1 MNLND
6 TSQPANF
13 AEFDLIDRIV
23 GRLGESAAKDILIP
37 PGDDAAAWALPDG
50 NNMVVA
56 SIDTMVEGIHWKSG
70 SVATML
76 PQDIGWRSVAAAISD
91 LAAMGVSADI
101 LLLSVTVAEGT
112 EFIDDLC
119 DGIRDAALRFGSK
132 IAGGDIVRGRE
143 TSISVT
149 VIGSASATDKP
160 LMRRDSARVGD
171 VVAVTGF
178 LGSSAGGLALIQ
190 RSDSNNELSSLIAAH
205 RRPVA
210 SIEEGRLARSSGVL
224 CAIDVSD
231 GLIQD
236 VDHIAQA
243 SRVDIEIV
251 ASEIPQDIE
260 LLTEFTAA
268 EALDFA
274 LGGGEDY
281 ELVVAAPREIIDSL
295 NGDSDLLFRP
305 IGRVV
310 EVENERPEVRVLD
323 QEGISFIPNRVGWD
337 HGDIHGPE

>member
-76 PQDIGWRSVAAAISD
+76 PQDIGWRSVAAAVSD

-149 VIGSASATDKP
+149 VIGSASATHKP

-190 RSDSNNELSSLIAAH
+190 RSDSINELSSLVAAH

-210 SIEEGRLARSSGVL
+210 SIEEGRFARSSGVL

-231 GLIQD
+231 GLMQD

-251 ASEIPQDIE
+251 ASEIPQDRE

-295 NGDSDLLFRP
+295 NKDSDLLFKP

-310 EVENERPEVRVLD
+310 EVENEYPEVRVLD
-323 QEGISFIPNRVGWD
+323 QEGVSFIPNRVGWD
-337 HGDIHGPE
+337 HGDIREPE

>member
-1 MNLND
+1 M
-6 TSQPANF
+6 
-13 AEFDLIDRIV
+13 
-23 GRLGESAAKDILIP
+23 
-37 PGDDAAAWALPDG
+37 
-50 NNMVVA
+50 
-56 SIDTMVEGIHWKSG
+56 
-70 SVATML
+70 
-76 PQDIGWRSVAAAISD
+76 
-91 LAAMGVSADI
+91 
-101 LLLSVTVAEGT
+101 
-112 EFIDDLC
+112 
-119 DGIRDAALRFGSK
+119 
-132 IAGGDIVRGRE
+132 RGRE

-149 VIGSASATDKP
+149 VIGSASVTHKP

-190 RSDSNNELSSLIAAH
+190 RSDSNNELSSLVAAH

-210 SIEEGRLARSSGVL
+210 SIEEGRFARSSGVL

-231 GLIQD
+231 GLMQD

-251 ASEIPQDIE
+251 ASEIPQDRE
-260 LLTEFTAA
+260 LLTEFTEA

-295 NGDSDLLFRP
+295 NKDSDLLFKP

-310 EVENERPEVRVLD
+310 EVENEYPEVRVLD
-323 QEGISFIPNRVGWD
+323 QEGVSFIPNRVGWD
-337 HGDIHGPE
+337 HGDIREPE

>member
-76 PQDIGWRSVAAAISD
+76 PQDIGWRSVAAAVSD

-149 VIGSASATDKP
+149 VIGSASAADKP

-210 SIEEGRLARSSGVL
+210 SIEEGHLARSSGVL

-231 GLIQD
+231 GLMQD
-236 VDHIAQA
+236 VGHIAQA
-243 SRVDIEIV
+243 SHVDIEIV
-251 ASEIPQDIE
+251 ASEIPQDRE
-260 LLTEFTAA
+260 LLAEFTAA

-295 NGDSDLLFRP
+295 NEDSDLLFRP

-310 EVENERPEVRVLD
+310 EVENERPQVRVLD

-337 HGDIHGPE
+337 HGDIHEPE